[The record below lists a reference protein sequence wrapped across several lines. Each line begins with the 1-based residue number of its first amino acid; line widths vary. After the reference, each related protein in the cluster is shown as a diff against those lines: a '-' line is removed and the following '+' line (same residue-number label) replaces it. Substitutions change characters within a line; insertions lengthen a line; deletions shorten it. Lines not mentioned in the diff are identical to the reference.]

1 MTGTIDVVKAISYGL
16 EREVKKALTEELVRK
31 ALEDY
36 EAKVRERIKPI
47 VESVTMKSVDTLRDA
62 MRMRDELVV
71 SLSWEEKVNG

>member
-16 EREVKKALTEELVRK
+16 EREVKKALTEELVRG

-71 SLSWEEKVNG
+71 SLSWKEEVNG